1 MLRQELGLFTSKC
14 INHSGKGVFHTDYLQ
29 QPITLS
35 VVCEI
40 RIKSGAK
47 CECLPEY
54 QESKDSCTPKAPYLL
69 GKVSEQN
76 YNFDSSIF
84 RKLHYEAV
92 IVKSWSISA
101 RLIWRNEVWVFVI
114 RFKFFQIPLLSSKT
128 QTCSLTVP
136 IVVYGKTP
144 LDVRLLRN
152 QEYKISISQHRKFTP
167 GRNLLYR
174 IQS

>member
-1 MLRQELGLFTSKC
+1 MRMPSRV
-14 INHSGKGVFHTDYLQ
+14 S
-29 QPITLS
+29 
-35 VVCEI
+35 
-40 RIKSGAK
+40 RIKRLVHSK
-47 CECLPEY
+47 STLPIRN
-54 QESKDSCTPKAPYLL
+54 SF
-69 GKVSEQN
+69 GKK
-76 YNFDSSIF
+76 YNFDSYIF
-84 RKLHYEAV
+84 RKLYYKAV

-167 GRNLLYR
+167 GRNLLSR